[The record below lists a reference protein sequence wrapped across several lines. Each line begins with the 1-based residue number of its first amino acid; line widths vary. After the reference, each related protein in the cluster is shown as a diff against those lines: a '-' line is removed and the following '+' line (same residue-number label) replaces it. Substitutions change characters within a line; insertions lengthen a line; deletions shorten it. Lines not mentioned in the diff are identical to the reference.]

1 MTCTREGCRGRKHIK
16 AAWNFVSCQG
26 LDSCVFEATFAIPGL
41 ALKGL
46 RPALKLN
53 LHQTVCK
60 YVSRK
65 VLRATF
71 WGEIVVGMFDPM
83 KYMKSGGKAIKPGVQ
98 GDGRGSVF
106 LLRALWRVPLHTLP
120 GFGGPSLKGHLC
132 RLKVRLKRG
141 RGTRGRK

>member
-46 RPALKLN
+46 RPALKLY

-98 GDGRGSVF
+98 GMGE
-106 LLRALWRVPLHTLP
+106 ALCSCFGPFGESLFTPCP
-120 GFGGPSLKGHLC
+120 GLVVQVS
-132 RLKVRLKRG
+132 KVICAA
-141 RGTRGRK
+141 